1 MATVRITE
9 SLLSE
14 VRINIQNI
22 YGPKIAVAT
31 DMPQH
36 WAEIIYNFIFDAE
49 TQKKM
54 AELPEIFFVKR
65 QQMRFVGFANSQFL
79 DNLVLRSN
87 KQFLFPALN
96 FTHSAFYNCG
106 NGKVELKNSDFY
118 ITLNHTTETER
129 FFVEEYTPAMKNL
142 SDLRAL
148 KIKVSKDIPELL
160 KTYPS
165 LNKALKEVPALR
177 TFISENT
184 LRNVDTKVV
193 RGSRQDKEKLEAPVI
208 DPDVINTIIGASVA
222 IKLGS

>member
-9 SLLSE
+9 SLLSD
-14 VRINIQNI
+14 VRINVQNI

-36 WAEIIYNFIFDAE
+36 WSEAIYNFIFDAE

-54 AELPEIFFVKR
+54 AALPEIFFVKR
-65 QQMRFVGFANSQFL
+65 QHMRFVGFDGQSPENFM
-79 DNLVLRSN
+79 LRSS

-96 FTHSAFYNCG
+96 FNHSAFYSCD

-148 KIKVSKDIPELL
+148 KIKVAKDIPELL

-177 TFISENT
+177 TFISEST

-193 RGSRQDKEKLEAPVI
+193 RAPKQEKEKPEAPVI
-208 DPDVINTIIGASVA
+208 DPDVINTIVGASVA
-222 IKLGS
+222 IKLGG